1 MISVELRS
9 FIKPDKYKEL
19 IEKYNNIL
27 HTEKQ
32 INYFLNSKEDI
43 RFMKTKRYS
52 EICIKHGNMHD
63 DIKKEKSVKIDS
75 KYKLAYAA
83 AKRAKIIEQEEYT
96 SYEDG
101 MCVKPVGQALEEILV
116 DQTKMTFK

>member
-1 MISVELRS
+1 MAKITLAQAA
-9 FIKPDKYKEL
+9 L
-19 IEKYNNIL
+19 W
-27 HTEKQ
+27 
-32 INYFLNSKEDI
+32 
-43 RFMKTKRYS
+43 
-52 EICIKHGNMHD
+52 CGG
-63 DIKKEKSVKIDS
+63 KIDS